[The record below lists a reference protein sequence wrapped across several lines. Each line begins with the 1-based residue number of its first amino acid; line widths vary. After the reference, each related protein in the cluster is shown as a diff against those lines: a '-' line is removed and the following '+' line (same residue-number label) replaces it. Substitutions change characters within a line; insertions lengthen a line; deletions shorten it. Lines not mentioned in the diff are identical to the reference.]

1 MLSVLQGAAAAK
13 RSKRQAC
20 GKQAKPELG
29 LWPQL
34 HRIRDLTATSPEH
47 QMQAGSL
54 LETLGHGSGD
64 HDCHEGRT
72 AMKAGWLCVC
82 FDYTKIYM
90 FFKFR

>member
-1 MLSVLQGAAAAK
+1 MLSVLQGAASGK
-13 RSKRQAC
+13 RVASKQSLSLAY
-20 GKQAKPELG
+20 A
-29 LWPQL
+29 PQL
-34 HRIRDLTATSPEH
+34 HRKRDLTATSPEH

-64 HDCHEGRT
+64 QDCHEGRT